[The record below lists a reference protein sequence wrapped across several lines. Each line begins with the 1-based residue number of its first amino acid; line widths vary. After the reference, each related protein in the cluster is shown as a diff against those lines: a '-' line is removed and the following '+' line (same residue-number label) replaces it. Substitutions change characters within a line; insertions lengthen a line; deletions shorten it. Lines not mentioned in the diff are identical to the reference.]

1 MTTAAAATFDAPV
14 AGALRRPSLTRL
26 TAVELRKMT
35 DTRSGFW
42 LALAVIAITVVLVVI
57 VGLVGDAKDQ
67 TLREMLNVAVQPA
80 SVLLPVMGVLLVT
93 SEWSQRTTLITFT
106 LVPHRSRVVV
116 AKLAASVLLSLAAL
130 VVAFAVA
137 VLGTAIAAPDA
148 ADVWSLPAG
157 LLGQIVVT
165 LTTGMMGGV
174 AFGAVLLASAPAI
187 VALFAMPL
195 VTGALGS
202 IHALE
207 GAAEW
212 LDPTRS
218 LAPMTDHV
226 MNATEWGRAGTTL
239 ALWLA
244 LPIAIG
250 LWRIARSE
258 VS

>member
-1 MTTAAAATFDAPV
+1 MSTAAATFDSPRS
-14 AGALRRPSLTRL
+14 LDRPRLPRL

-42 LALAVIAITVVLVVI
+42 LQLAVVAITVVLAVV
-57 VGLVGDAKDQ
+57 VGLVGNAHDQ
-67 TLREMLNVAVQPA
+67 TLRGMLNATVQPA

-116 AKLAASVLLSLAAL
+116 AKFAASVLLSLAAL
-130 VVAFAVA
+130 AVAFVVAVG
-137 VLGTAIAAPDA
+137 GTAIASPDVA
-148 ADVWSLPAG
+148 NVWSLPVG
-157 LLGQIVVT
+157 LLGQIVVV
-165 LTTGMMGGV
+165 LVTGMMGGV

-187 VALFAMPL
+187 VALFALPL
-195 VTGALGS
+195 VTGAVGS

-207 GAAEW
+207 GVAKWTDA
-212 LDPTRS
+212 TRS

-226 MNATEWGRAGTTL
+226 MSATEWARAGTTL

-244 LPIAIG
+244 LPALIG

>member
-1 MTTAAAATFDAPV
+1 MSTL
-14 AGALRRPSLTRL
+14 ALSRPSPTRL

-35 DTRSGFW
+35 DTRAGFW
-42 LALAVIAITVVLVVI
+42 LQLAV
-57 VGLVGDAKDQ
+57 VGLTVAIVALVAIFGHSDDQ
-67 TLREMLNVAVQPA
+67 TLRGMLNAAVQPA

-116 AKLAASVLLSLAAL
+116 AKLVASVLLSLAAL

-137 VLGTAIAAPDA
+137 AVGTAISAPDV
-148 ADVWSLPAG
+148 DHVWSLPIG
-157 LLGQIVVT
+157 LFAQIVVV

-187 VALFAMPL
+187 VALFALPL
-195 VTGALGS
+195 VTGAVGS

-207 GAAEW
+207 GVARWTDA
-212 LDPTRS
+212 TRS
-218 LAPMTDHV
+218 LAPMTDHL
-226 MNATEWGRAGTTL
+226 MSATEWARAGTTL
-239 ALWLA
+239 ALWLV
-244 LPIAIG
+244 LPLVVG

>member
-1 MTTAAAATFDAPV
+1 MSTL
-14 AGALRRPSLTRL
+14 ALSRPSPARL

-42 LALAVIAITVVLVVI
+42 LQLAVVGMTVVLVII
-57 VGLVGDAKDQ
+57 VCLVGDPKDQ
-67 TLREMLNVAVQPA
+67 TLRQLLNVAVQPA
-80 SVLLPVMGVLLVT
+80 NVLLPVMGVLLVT

-130 VVAFAVA
+130 AIAFVVAVFGT
-137 VLGTAIAAPDA
+137 VLVAPDV
-148 ADVWSLPAG
+148 ADVWSLPVGQFA
-157 LLGQIVVT
+157 QIVVV

-187 VALFAMPL
+187 VALFALPI

-202 IHALE
+202 ISALE
-207 GAAEW
+207 GVAKW
-212 LDPTRS
+212 IDPTHT

-226 MNATEWGRAGTTL
+226 MSATEWAQAGTTL

-244 LPIAIG
+244 LPIVVG

>member
-1 MTTAAAATFDAPV
+1 MSTL
-14 AGALRRPSLTRL
+14 ALSRPSPTRL

-35 DTRSGFW
+35 DTRAGFW
-42 LALAVIAITVVLVVI
+42 LQLAV
-57 VGLVGDAKDQ
+57 VGLTVAIVALVAIFGHSDDQ
-67 TLREMLNVAVQPA
+67 TLRSMLNAAVQPA

-106 LVPHRSRVVV
+106 LVPHRSRVVM

-137 VLGTAIAAPDA
+137 AVGTAIAAPGVDNA
-148 ADVWSLPAG
+148 WSLPIEQLA
-157 LLGQIVVT
+157 QIVVV

-174 AFGAVLLASAPAI
+174 AFGAVLLSSAPAI
-187 VALFAMPL
+187 VALFALPL
-195 VTGALGS
+195 VTGAIGS

-207 GAAEW
+207 GVAKW
-212 LDPTRS
+212 VDPTRT

-226 MNATEWGRAGTTL
+226 MSATEWAHAGVTFAWL
-239 ALWLA
+239 LA
-244 LPIAIG
+244 LPIAVG
-250 LWRIARSE
+250 MWRIARSE

>member
-1 MTTAAAATFDAPV
+1 MSTAAATLDLPGGREF
-14 AGALRRPSLTRL
+14 RRPGLARL

-42 LALAVIAITVVLVVI
+42 LSLVVVGLTVVLVVI
-57 VGLVGDAKDQ
+57 VAIVGNEHDQ

-106 LVPHRSRVVV
+106 LVPHRSRVVA
-116 AKLAASVLLSLAAL
+116 AKLAASVVLSLAAL
-130 VVAFAVA
+130 AVAFAVA
-137 VLGTAIAAPDA
+137 ILATAIAAPS
-148 ADVWSLPAG
+148 ADHVWSLPVG
-157 LLGQIVVT
+157 LLGQIVVV
-165 LTTGMMGGV
+165 LTTGMLGGV
-174 AFGAVLLASAPAI
+174 AFGAVVLASAPAI
-187 VALFAMPL
+187 VALFALPL
-195 VTGALGS
+195 VTGAVGS

-207 GAAEW
+207 GAAKW
-212 LDPTRS
+212 IDPTRT

-226 MNATEWGRAGTTL
+226 MDATEWAHAGVSF
-239 ALWLA
+239 ALWLL
-244 LPIAIG
+244 LPVMIG